1 MTEMIDISSAKL
13 SVDDMYKNLSEI
25 VEEIVVKQSGN
36 LDKVVKK
43 LSNIDSLSNE
53 ELRKLMITTSI
64 EAYTISNFKEQSSL
78 KDACATALY
87 KEGIANS
94 FNTLTGTVEARKNAS
109 VKDNLDKQIVMIL
122 YTNVCDRLKAKVD
135 EAHRLSNI
143 LSNILISRA
152 SDAKLYYN
160 PRSEVMVDINN
171 GEVEV
176 F

>member
-1 MTEMIDISSAKL
+1 MADMIDISSAKL
-13 SVDDMYKNLSEI
+13 NVDDMYKNLSEI
-25 VEEIVVKQSGN
+25 VEEIVIKQSGN

-94 FNTLTGTVEARKNAS
+94 FNTLAGTVEARKNAS